1 MAKAYS
7 YIRMSTDAQLQGDS
21 LRRQVERTAK
31 FAEEND
37 LVLDQSLDLHDIG
50 RSAYDGSNVEKG
62 RLGEFLQAVRDGKV
76 EKGSY
81 LVVESLDRLSR
92 QRPRH
97 ALRLFL
103 ALLDHGI
110 NVATLVDR
118 RTYTPDSGDQMDLML
133 SIALMVRAHDESLHK
148 SDRLTAVWSNK
159 RKNARSKPMTN
170 RCKAWLRPR
179 ADRSGFDAIPER
191 TDVIKR
197 IFCESADFGIGAD
210 AIARRF
216 NKEGLTT
223 FGSSNGWYKS
233 YILKI
238 LMDRAVLGEF
248 QPHRVTT
255 NGREP
260 VGEPLV
266 DYYPKII
273 DEDLFYRAQ
282 TGLGRR
288 RIGGGGRKGARVSN
302 LFSKVA
308 KCGICGSRMT
318 FVNKGGPNGKAL
330 ICDAARRGLGCHPI
344 PWRYEEFERS
354 FLTFIKEL
362 DLASLTGSAETKTDL
377 DQTRDRVRELE
388 GRLATA
394 EHQRDRVFELILG
407 NEATDF
413 LAAKLRQ
420 HDQEVSALATEI
432 DDARGRLTQLERQA
446 AAFSA
451 ESEKLTA
458 IIDRLQSENS
468 QEMFRARSAV
478 SARLASIIDE
488 LLVWPAGAPPSLEA
502 CRLAEHHDV
511 GGQHGESVPERLAAM
526 DKASRAFCVRL
537 RDGSVRLIGPRPD
550 TPGAFRFLADS
561 AGVLLSEGSFAAYC
575 QSRYGKQLAPG
586 PEYSRALEVLL
597 TDPTQLGRHD
607 IGVGG

>member
-1 MAKAYS
+1 
-7 YIRMSTDAQLQGDS
+7 
-21 LRRQVERTAK
+21 
-31 FAEEND
+31 
-37 LVLDQSLDLHDIG
+37 LD
-50 RSAYDGSNVEKG
+50 
-62 RLGEFLQAVRDGKV
+62 
-76 EKGSY
+76 
-81 LVVESLDRLSR
+81 
-92 QRPRH
+92 
-97 ALRLFL
+97 
-103 ALLDHGI
+103 LLDHGI

-288 RIGGGGRKGARVSN
+288 RIAGGGRKGLRVSN

-308 KCGICGSRMT
+308 KCGLCGARMS

-377 DQTRDRVRELE
+377 NQTRDRVRELE

-413 LAAKLRQ
+413 LAEKLRQ
-420 HDQEVSALATEI
+420 HDQEVSDFGAEI
-432 DDARGRLTQLERQA
+432 DATRARLNQLEHQA

-458 IIDRLQSENS
+458 VIDRLQSENS
-468 QEMFRARSAV
+468 LEMFRARSAV

-488 LLVWPAGAPPSLEA
+488 LLVWPGGAPPSAEA
-502 CRLAEHHDV
+502 HRLAEHHASNACEKD
-511 GGQHGESVPERLAAM
+511 SSSLSDYLAPM
-526 DKASRAFCVRL
+526 DKAHRAFCVRL
-537 RDGSVRLIGPRPD
+537 KDGSVRFVGLRPD
-550 TPGAFRFLADS
+550 APGSFRFLADS
-561 AGVLLSEGSFAAYC
+561 TGILLSEGSFNAYC
-575 QSRYGKQLAPG
+575 QSRYGKRLATG
-586 PEYSRALEVLL
+586 PEYSRALEVILS
-597 TDPTQLGRHD
+597 DPGSFARYDGAVQGR
-607 IGVGG
+607 